1 MTIMDI
7 APVESDESA
16 ATWPISPTDGYFAED
31 LDALPDLP
39 PHTEL
44 IDGSLVFVS
53 PQVVFRKRT
62 MLLLWKQLVE
72 TAPEQFAVH
81 TEMTVTLAPKQRP
94 EPDVLI
100 TWAAAKQRNDQGS
113 FKPEDVLLVVEIVS
127 EESRVRDRERKP
139 QIYAAA
145 GIRVFWRIELVD
157 GEAVVYAYELDPAT
171 KQYVPTGIHHDRL
184 TAAWPFA
191 IDIDLSGFPLPKA

>member
-16 ATWPISPTDGYFAED
+16 ATWPIPPTDGYFAED

-53 PQVVFRKRT
+53 PQVNFHRRVLRLFEAELTR
-62 MLLLWKQLVE
+62 Q
-72 TAPEQFAVH
+72 APAEYEAVR
-81 TEMTVTLAPKQRP
+81 EMTITLGPKQRL
-94 EPDVLI
+94 EPDIMIIDAVAE
-100 TWAAAKQRNDQGS
+100 TSRSQSTYQ
-113 FKPEDVLLVVEIVS
+113 PQDVLLVVEVVS
-127 EESRVRDRERKP
+127 AESRVRDRERKP

-145 GIRVFWRIELVD
+145 GIRVFWRVELLD
-157 GEAVVYAYELDPAT
+157 GKAVVYAYELDPAT

-191 IDIDLSGFPLPKA
+191 LDIDLTGIVLPEK